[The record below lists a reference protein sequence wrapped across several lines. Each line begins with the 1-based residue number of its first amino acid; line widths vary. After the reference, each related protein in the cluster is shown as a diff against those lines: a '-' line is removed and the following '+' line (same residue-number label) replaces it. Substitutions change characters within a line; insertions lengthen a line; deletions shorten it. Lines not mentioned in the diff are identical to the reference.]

1 MRCENITLNSGWTQA
16 GELLR
21 GTQAQIAKNGV
32 IDAEAIYKV
41 AEAYSARGDKSSAL
55 RVLRR
60 SVEDGFTPIS
70 RAIRC
75 SIRFAANRNFPSCYT
90 MPVTATKSFST
101 NSLEFVTGIAEPV
114 NRNCR
119 LFLAENA
126 VCLIN

>member
-21 GTQAQIAKNGV
+21 GTQAQTTKNGV
-32 IDAEAIYKV
+32 TDAEAIYKA

-75 SIRFAANRNFPSCYT
+75 SIRFAANRNFPSC
-90 MPVTATKSFST
+90 
-101 NSLEFVTGIAEPV
+101 
-114 NRNCR
+114 
-119 LFLAENA
+119 
-126 VCLIN
+126 